1 MKSLDRDIVD
11 YAITSNLNGLVQLE
25 KLGIS
30 SVIALKPTLGKRL
43 LFHYLH
49 KKHEYLIPEL
59 ESIISAMTK
68 SGELDLIRQQQIQ
81 NILAHTH
88 K

>member
-1 MKSLDRDIVD
+1 
-11 YAITSNLNGLVQLE
+11 
-25 KLGIS
+25 
-30 SVIALKPTLGKRL
+30 
-43 LFHYLH
+43 
-49 KKHEYLIPEL
+49 
-59 ESIISAMTK
+59 MTK